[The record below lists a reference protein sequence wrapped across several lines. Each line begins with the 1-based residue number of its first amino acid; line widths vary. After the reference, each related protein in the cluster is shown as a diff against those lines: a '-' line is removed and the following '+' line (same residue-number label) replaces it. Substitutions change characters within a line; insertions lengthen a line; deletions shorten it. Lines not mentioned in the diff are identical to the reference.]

1 MNTTTYIIGGSKGM
15 GLETAKRLVSRGE
28 PVTLVAR
35 GSEGLAAAKNELLAL
50 GDSPVETIECDL
62 YDPAQ
67 VDKLASTIRD
77 SARPISGLVNAAG
90 YFAPKPFLE
99 QSRSDYKAYHDLNE
113 SLFLITQAVAGNM
126 KRNGGGS
133 IVNIG
138 SMWAKQAIKA
148 TPSSSY
154 SMAKAGLHAMTQ
166 HLAMELADSNIR
178 VNAVSPAVV
187 VTTIYKSFIE
197 EDQIE
202 STLEGFNSFHPIG
215 RVGRPSDVA
224 SAIDFLLSA
233 ESSWVTGAIW
243 DVDGGVMAGRNQ

>member
-1 MNTTTYIIGGSKGM
+1 M

-35 GSEGLAAAKNELLAL
+35 GSEGLAAAKNELAAL
-50 GDSPVETIECDL
+50 SDSPVETIECDL
-62 YDPAQ
+62 YDQAQ
-67 VDKLASTIRD
+67 VDQLASTIRD
-77 SARPISGLVNAAG
+77 SESPVSGLVNAAG
-90 YFAPKPFLE
+90 YFAPKPFHE
-99 QSRSDYKAYHDLNE
+99 QTRADYRAYHDLNE
-113 SLFLITQAVAGNM
+113 SLFVITQAAAANM
-126 KRNGGGS
+126 KRNGGGA

-154 SMAKAGLHAMTQ
+154 SMAKAGIHAMTQ

-202 STLEGFNSFHPIG
+202 NTLEGFNTFHPIG
-215 RVGRPSDVA
+215 RVGRASDVA
-224 SAIDFLLSA
+224 SAIDFLLSD